1 MTVSEFMT
9 IVWEYY
15 RASGRSM
22 PWRNPE
28 TDGSFDPYKIMVSE
42 IMLQQTQV
50 PRVIDKFN
58 QFIRSFPNVASV
70 ANASLGDILRLWQ
83 GLGYN
88 RRAKYLHQAAQKIM
102 VDFGGAFPVEQSTLT
117 SLPGVGINTAGAILT
132 YAYNKPVVFIET
144 NIRTVLIHH
153 FFADQETVSDA
164 QLIPILRECVESL
177 EGESRI
183 HCYREWYWAMMDYG
197 AYLKRTVGNKSRS
210 SSTYAKQSMFSGSRR
225 QVRGLLLRILAEKP
239 VTITELHRLIDD
251 ERLVS
256 VLDDLVVEQMIKL
269 EDNCYS
275 LA

>member
-58 QFIRSFPNVASV
+58 QCIRSFPNVASL
-70 ANASLGDILRLWQ
+70 ADASLGDILRVWQ

-88 RRAKYLHQAAQKIM
+88 RRAKYVHQAAQKIM
-102 VDFGGAFPVEQSTLT
+102 TDFGGVFPTDIPSLT
-117 SLPGVGINTAGAILT
+117 SLPGVGINTAGAIMT
-132 YAYNKPVVFIET
+132 YAYNKPVIFIET

-153 FFADQETVSDA
+153 FFADQEVVSDA
-164 QLIPILRECVESL
+164 QMIPILRECVGSL
-177 EGESRI
+177 EGESST
-183 HCYREWYWAMMDYG
+183 HSYREWYWAMMDYG

-210 SSTYAKQSMFSGSRR
+210 SSIYTKQSTFSGSRR
-225 QVRGLLLRILAEKP
+225 QVRGSVLRILAEKP
-239 VTITELHRLIDD
+239 VTIKELLRLIDD
-251 ERLVS
+251 ERLAS
-256 VLDDLVVEQMIKL
+256 VLDDLEAERMIKQ

>member
-1 MTVSEFMT
+1 MTASEFMT

-15 RASGRSM
+15 RANGRSM

-58 QFIRSFPNVASV
+58 QFIRSFPNVTSV

-102 VDFGGAFPVEQSTLT
+102 ADFGGEFPADIPSLT
-117 SLPGVGINTAGAILT
+117 SLPGVGVNTAGAIMT

-144 NIRTVLIHH
+144 NIRTVIIHH
-153 FFADQETVSDA
+153 FFADQEGISDA

-177 EGESRI
+177 EGESST
-183 HCYREWYWAMMDYG
+183 HSYREWYWAMMDYG

-210 SSTYAKQSMFSGSRR
+210 SSTYAKQSTFSGSRR
-225 QVRGLLLRILAEKP
+225 QVRGSALRILAEKP
-239 VTITELHRLIDD
+239 VTIKELHRLIDD
-251 ERLVS
+251 ERLAS
-256 VLDDLVVEQMIKL
+256 VLDDLEAEQMIKQ